1 MTYRITAQS
10 SEDHSA
16 APSLEHLFARY
27 NPLVVRTAY
36 LLLGDWMEAEDVA
49 QEVWIQVGRQQDR
62 YDPQRGAWSTWLH
75 KITVNRCL
83 NTRRRLARWITGA
96 LAADI
101 PAEQPPPLHSLI
113 QDEEHR
119 RIWRAVETLSRKLR
133 PVVVL
138 RYFHNLSYEQIA
150 DVLEC
155 PIGTVRSRLHAA
167 NAQLRARLGDL

>member
-1 MTYRITAQS
+1 MIYRTTPQAQGG
-10 SEDHSA
+10 ESA
-16 APSLEHLFARY
+16 GSGLEQLFARY

-49 QEVWIQVGRQQDR
+49 QEVWIQVGRHQGR
-62 YDPQRGAWSTWLH
+62 YDPQRGAWTTWLH

-83 NTRRRLARWITGA
+83 NTRRRLRRWISGA
-96 LAADI
+96 LAADL
-101 PAEQPPPLHSLI
+101 PADLPPPLQALI
-113 QDEEHR
+113 KDEEQR
-119 RIWRAVETLSRKLR
+119 RIWRAVEGLSRKLR

-150 DVLEC
+150 EVLEC

-167 NAQLRARLGDL
+167 NAQLRATLGDL